1 MNENQKENFNL
12 QVRKLLKQFG
22 VKSHQLIEKRFIVD
36 KSDCKVTLTLE
47 VDNKKIETLEYNI
60 KID

>member
-1 MNENQKENFNL
+1 MNEKQKENFNL

-22 VKSHQLIEKRFIVD
+22 VKSHQLIEKRFIED
-36 KSDCKVTLTLE
+36 KSDCKVVLTLDIDE
-47 VDNKKIETLEYNI
+47 NKVETLEHNI